1 MPVSATANSASARL
15 RAGSMMAQPAAATAG
30 SARACGQGGQ
40 MRCAAG
46 AGATS
51 SAMGEG
57 ALEGAVECS
66 MGSRQSIGMEVGLP
80 GQLLPA
86 HEFGAD
92 DLAELLRRAAN
103 AFAALGQQ
111 LVAQVRLP

>member
-1 MPVSATANSASARL
+1 MPVSATANSARARL
-15 RAGSMMAQPAAATAG
+15 RAGSVMAQPAAATAV
-30 SARACGQGGQ
+30 SACACDQVAQ
-40 MRCAAG
+40 MRCAAR
-46 AGATS
+46 ARATS

-66 MGSRQSIGMEVGLP
+66 MGCRQSIGMEVGLP

-92 DLAELLRRAAN
+92 DPADLLRRAAHH
-103 AFAALGQQ
+103 FGALG
-111 LVAQVRLP
+111 P

>member
-1 MPVSATANSASARL
+1 MPVSAAATPARGRL
-15 RAGSMMAQPAAATAG
+15 RAGWMMAQPAAVTAV
-30 SARACGQGGQ
+30 SACACDKVAQ
-40 MRCAAG
+40 MRCAAR
-46 AGATS
+46 ARATS
-51 SAMGEG
+51 SVMGEG

-92 DLAELLRRAAN
+92 DLAELLRRVAN
-103 AFAALGQQ
+103 ALAALGQQ
-111 LVAQVRLP
+111 L

>member
-30 SARACGQGGQ
+30 SACACDQGAQ
-40 MRCAAG
+40 MRCAGRAR
-46 AGATS
+46 AAR

-57 ALEGAVECS
+57 VWGGGVEFWR
-66 MGSRQSIGMEVGLP
+66 GSRQSIGMEVGLP

-103 AFAALGQQ
+103 ASAALGQQ
-111 LVAQVRLP
+111 L